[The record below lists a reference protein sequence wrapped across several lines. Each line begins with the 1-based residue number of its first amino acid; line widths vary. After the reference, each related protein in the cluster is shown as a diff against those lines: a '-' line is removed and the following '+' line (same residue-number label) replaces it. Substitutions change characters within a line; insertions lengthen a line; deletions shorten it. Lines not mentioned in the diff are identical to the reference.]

1 MQTLILMI
9 DPSLLIHP
17 SIAIPA
23 TSLVLVAFILKA
35 RRKKYYRAHYIVA
48 MAAFILTA
56 VAIPIGLRAVFLSY
70 ARFMIW
76 PLTLIPHLGMA
87 TISAI
92 LISVQSGL
100 GITMLLRKKSR
111 KSSLGLYRVHSR
123 LGKFVA
129 AAFVIQGLL
138 GITVLY
144 GILHSN
150 VTTTQT
156 GVVKTVARGTTVLI
170 VPGAATLADKG
181 FSPNPINVN
190 VGDTVTWSNI
200 DNMEHTVT
208 SGTGPSDPSMGKQFD
223 SGLSG
228 LTVLI
233 AGKTFSHKF
242 TKAGEFPYFCQIHPT
257 LVGKVVVS

>member
-1 MQTLILMI
+1 MI
-9 DPSLLIHP
+9 DPSLFIHP

-23 TSLVLVAFILKA
+23 TSLVLVAFVLKA
-35 RRKKYYRAHYIVA
+35 RKKKYYRAHYAVA

-70 ARFMIW
+70 ARFMTW
-76 PLTLIPHLGMA
+76 PPTLIPHLGMA

-144 GILHSN
+144 GILHPN
-150 VTTTQT
+150 ATTTQT
-156 GVVKTVARGTTVLI
+156 GVVKTVAGGTKVLI
-170 VPGAATLADKG
+170 VPGAGTLGDKG
-181 FSPNPINVN
+181 FSPNPINVK
-190 VGDTVTWSNI
+190 VGDTVTWTNI

-208 SGTGPSDPSMGKQFD
+208 SGTGPSDRSKGKQFD

-228 LTVLI
+228 LTVLTP
-233 AGKTFSHKF
+233 GKTFSHQF
-242 TKAGEFPYFCQIHPT
+242 TKAGELPYFCQIHPT

>member
-1 MQTLILMI
+1 MI
-9 DPSLLIHP
+9 DPSLFIHP

-23 TSLVLVAFILKA
+23 TSLVLLAFVLKA
-35 RRKKYYRAHYIVA
+35 RRKKYYREHYAVA
-48 MAAFILTA
+48 MAAAILTS
-56 VAIPIGLRAVFLSY
+56 VAIPIGIRAVFLSN
-70 ARFMIW
+70 ARFMTW

-87 TISAI
+87 TISVI

-144 GILHSN
+144 GILHPN
-150 VTTTQT
+150 TTTTQI
-156 GVVKTVARGTTVLI
+156 GVVKTVAGGTKVLI
-170 VPGAATLADKG
+170 VPGAGTLGEKG
-181 FSPNPINVN
+181 FSPNPINVK
-190 VGDTVTWSNI
+190 VGDTVTWTNI

-208 SGTGPSDPSMGKQFD
+208 SGTGPSDRSKGKQFD

-228 LTVLI
+228 LTVLT
-233 AGKTFSHKF
+233 AGKTFSHQF
-242 TKAGEFPYFCQIHPT
+242 TKAGELPYFCQIHPT

>member
-1 MQTLILMI
+1 MI
-9 DPSLLIHP
+9 DPSLFIHP

-23 TSLVLVAFILKA
+23 TSLVLVAFVLKA
-35 RRKKYYRAHYIVA
+35 RRKKYYRAHYAVA
-48 MAAFILTA
+48 MAGFILTA

-70 ARFMIW
+70 ARFMTW

-111 KSSLGLYRVHSR
+111 KSSIGLYRVHSR

-144 GILHSN
+144 GILHPN
-150 VTTTQT
+150 ATTSQT
-156 GVVKTVARGTTVLI
+156 GVIKTVAGGAKVLI
-170 VPGAATLADKG
+170 VPGAATLGDKG
-181 FSPNPINVN
+181 FSPNPIIVK
-190 VGDTVTWSNI
+190 VGDTVTWTNI
-200 DNMEHTVT
+200 DDMEHTVT
-208 SGTGPSDPSMGKQFD
+208 SGNGPSDRSKGKQFD

-228 LTVLI
+228 LTVLTP
-233 AGKTFSHKF
+233 GKIFSHQF
-242 TKAGEFPYFCQIHPT
+242 TKAGELPYFCQIHPT

>member
-1 MQTLILMI
+1 MI
-9 DPSLLIHP
+9 DPSLFIHP

-23 TSLVLVAFILKA
+23 TSLVLVAFVLKA
-35 RRKKYYRAHYIVA
+35 RKKKYYQAHYAVA

-56 VAIPIGLRAVFLSY
+56 MAIPIGLRAVFLSY
-70 ARFMIW
+70 ARFMTW
-76 PLTLIPHLGMA
+76 PPTLIPHLGMA

-92 LISVQSGL
+92 LISVQSCL

-144 GILHSN
+144 GILHPN
-150 VTTTQT
+150 ATTTQT
-156 GVVKTVARGTTVLI
+156 GVVKTVAGGTRVLI
-170 VPGAATLADKG
+170 IPGAATLGDKG
-181 FSPNPINVN
+181 FSPNPINVK
-190 VGDTVTWSNI
+190 VGDTVTWTNI

-208 SGTGPSDPSMGKQFD
+208 SGTGPSDRSKGKQFD

-228 LTVLI
+228 LTVLTP
-233 AGKTFSHKF
+233 GKTFSHQF
-242 TKAGEFPYFCQIHPT
+242 TKAGELPYFCQIHPT

>member
-1 MQTLILMI
+1 MI
-9 DPSLLIHP
+9 DPGLFIHP

-35 RRKKYYRAHYIVA
+35 GRKKYYRAHYLVA

-56 VAIPIGLRAVFLSY
+56 VAIPIGLRAVLLSY
-70 ARFMIW
+70 ARFMTW

-100 GITMLLRKKSR
+100 GIAMLLRKKSR

-138 GITVLY
+138 GLTVLY

-150 VTTTQT
+150 TRTTQAG
-156 GVVKTVARGTTVLI
+156 GVKPVAGETKVFI
-170 VPGAATLADKG
+170 VPGAATLGDKG
-181 FSPNPINVN
+181 FSPNPMNVKA
-190 VGDTVTWSNI
+190 GDTVTWINR

-208 SGTGPSDPSMGKQFD
+208 SGTGPRDRSMGIQFD

-228 LTVLI
+228 PTVLTE
-233 AGKTFSHKF
+233 GKTFTHQF
-242 TKAGEFPYFCQIHPT
+242 TNAGEFPYFCEIHPT
-257 LVGKVVVS
+257 LVGKVFVVS

>member
-1 MQTLILMI
+1 MI
-9 DPSLLIHP
+9 DPSLFIHP

-23 TSLVLVAFILKA
+23 TSLVLVAFVLKA
-35 RRKKYYRAHYIVA
+35 RKKKYYRAHYAVA

-70 ARFMIW
+70 ARFMTW
-76 PLTLIPHLGMA
+76 PPTLIPHLGMA

-144 GILHSN
+144 GILHPN
-150 VTTTQT
+150 ATTIQT
-156 GVVKTVARGTTVLI
+156 GVVKTVAGGSKVLI
-170 VPGAATLADKG
+170 VPGAGTLGDKG
-181 FSPNPINVN
+181 FSPNPINVK
-190 VGDTVTWSNI
+190 VGDTVTWTNS

-208 SGTGPSDPSMGKQFD
+208 SGTGSSDRSNGKQFD

-228 LTVLI
+228 PTVLT
-233 AGKTFSHKF
+233 AGKTFSHQF
-242 TKAGEFPYFCQIHPT
+242 TKAGEFPYFCRIHPT
-257 LVGKVVVS
+257 LVGKVFVS

>member
-1 MQTLILMI
+1 MI

-35 RRKKYYRAHYIVA
+35 RRKKYYRAHYLVA
-48 MAAFILTA
+48 MTAFILTA

-100 GITMLLRKKSR
+100 GITMLLRKKSH

-150 VTTTQT
+150 VTTIQA
-156 GVVKTVARGTTVLI
+156 GVVKTVARGTVLI

-181 FSPNPINVN
+181 FSPNPINVR
-190 VGDTVTWSNI
+190 VGDTVTWTNT

-208 SGTGPSDPSMGKQFD
+208 SGTGPSDQSMGKQFD

-233 AGKTFSHKF
+233 AGKTFTHKF
-242 TKAGEFPYFCQIHPT
+242 TEAGEFPYFCQIHPT